1 MLNLAQ
7 SRAIRVSLSIAFAF
21 VTVLFLFLEIFEVSG
36 EDSSFRVIIAVDL
49 IYSMLLPEISET
61 REKKKKIF
69 YLQKLRCKKMDTG
82 IFDLLRGKRVKIRT
96 IDEYVDGEVVNV
108 DEEYIVIKKEKKNS
122 TETVYVNKGVIQTV
136 KFIKQK

>member
-1 MLNLAQ
+1 
-7 SRAIRVSLSIAFAF
+7 
-21 VTVLFLFLEIFEVSG
+21 
-36 EDSSFRVIIAVDL
+36 
-49 IYSMLLPEISET
+49 
-61 REKKKKIF
+61 
-69 YLQKLRCKKMDTG
+69 MDTG
-82 IFDLLRGKRVKIRT
+82 IFDLLRGKQVKIRT